1 MKQEYQVKNC
11 SQAFQ
16 LKKELK
22 NSPYKLYSPTYPDFR
37 DLYSEISINAYDLYI
52 EMLKYPTKTKS
63 GYFTVAENYWRKTC
77 SFTQHRAFL
86 SARAELQTHEAIKI
100 TQHGFNK
107 PPTYRLR
114 ARLHEVK
121 SYLIIPLPVLDYLGK
136 LLEHKLLNRPT
147 RYLYFHLYGI
157 AFQADFP
164 NSILLDVAEISKSLG
179 YPSSTLRRLLTKLK
193 KLGLLKVTAAKT
205 RYSPSEFFISVPD
218 MKYPARE
225 NRSEIQIATDSHQ
238 SSVMAAMKARLGT

>member
-1 MKQEYQVKNC
+1 MQQEYQVKNC

-22 NSPYKLYSPTYPDFR
+22 NSPYKLYSPTYPDLR
-37 DLYSEISINAYDLYI
+37 DLYPQISINAYDLYI
-52 EMLKYPTKTKS
+52 EMLKYPTKTKG
-63 GYFTVAENYWRKTC
+63 GYFTVAENYWRKIC
-77 SFTQHRAFL
+77 SFTHPAFL
-86 SARAELQTHEAIKI
+86 NARAELQTHEAIK
-100 TQHGFNK
+100 TSQHGFNQ

-121 SYLIIPLPVLDYLGK
+121 SYLMIPLPVVDYLGA

-147 RYLYFHLYGI
+147 RYLYFHLYGV
-157 AFQADFP
+157 AFKADFSE
-164 NSILLDVAEISKSLG
+164 SIFLDMAEISNSLG
-179 YPSSTLRRLLTKLK
+179 YPSSTLRRLITKLK
-193 KLGLLKVTAAKT
+193 KLRLLKVTAAKS

-218 MKYPARE
+218 VKYPARE